1 MRNVQGDVSEA
12 GPSLAVQML
21 GLNNVPQA
29 GDEFTVFATE
39 SEARVAGGPGLGL
52 LCCGGVCA
60 LCVAGR
66 RGRAG
71 DKWMAG
77 DRDRLLRALRSS
89 VRVLGA
95 LCLTCLLTA
104 TP

>member
-39 SEARVAGGPGLGL
+39 SEARVAGGLGLGL
-52 LCCGGVCA
+52 LREIGTVETIGNS
-60 LCVAGR
+60 GNR
-66 RGRAG
+66 
-71 DKWMAG
+71 
-77 DRDRLLRALRSS
+77 
-89 VRVLGA
+89 
-95 LCLTCLLTA
+95 
-104 TP
+104 